1 MSGTHNSIITPVN
14 QFNAAGELTHLLT
27 LEGLP
32 KEQILHILDTAQ
44 QFVSVTDPAREV
56 KKYHSCAA
64 RASLIYSLKTLRVPA
79 LLLRLPL
86 SVYQLM

>member
-1 MSGTHNSIITPVN
+1 MSSTNKEASQFVN

-56 KKYHSCAA
+56 KKCECQ
-64 RASLIYSLKTLRVPA
+64 INKFWF
-79 LLLRLPL
+79 
-86 SVYQLM
+86 